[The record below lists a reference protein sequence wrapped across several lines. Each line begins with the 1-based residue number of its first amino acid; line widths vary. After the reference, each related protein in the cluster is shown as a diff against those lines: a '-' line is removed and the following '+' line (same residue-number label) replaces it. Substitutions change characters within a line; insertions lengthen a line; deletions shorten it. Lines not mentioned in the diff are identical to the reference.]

1 MLLVIALAICWMS
14 LYVTIKVGYKNI
26 YYNPDFIMNLNQHG
40 FNINH
45 RTFMFLEF
53 LNIISFIVLIIF
65 GFAILGLIAFFIIPA
80 VGFVM
85 GLMLKPKFVQAVLE
99 FKPFWNVVATILTI
113 IMILIY

>member
-14 LYVTIKVGYKNI
+14 LYVTIKVGYRNI
-26 YYNPDFIMNLNQHG
+26 YYNPEFIMNLNQHG

-65 GFAILGLIAFFIIPA
+65 GFAILGLMALFIIPV
-80 VGFVM
+80 VGFIM